1 MPKQS
6 FSNILSLSAEEVMDF
21 LLQSKHYHEFEL
33 PEYFDFDAVLQFVKE
48 KIGNKSYAECCND
61 EKTGASA
68 EKNVNFNLILN
79 KDGKYGIRPLALCN
93 PYLYYF
99 LVREICSFENW
110 NKIKEHFE
118 MCQVPNINA
127 CAIPVVPEH
136 KEPFYKST
144 TILNWWNQMEQQSIE
159 LSLEYKCMFVTDITN
174 CYGSINPDSIEW
186 ALNRRNTEKYT
197 NQNRTIANNI
207 TRYLRDMQQGR
218 NIGIPQGSTIFD
230 IVGEIILSYADLL
243 LSEKMKENGI
253 HDGYK
258 VLRYRDD
265 YKIFCNSKDRLEK
278 ISYLLQE
285 VLESLNFRM
294 NTSKTAISNS
304 IITDSIKP
312 DKLYYIENKPIM
324 NKKWCVFDGFQKH
337 LLFILMFSRKFPNSG
352 QLKVMLTHLDKRIEE
367 RLTQKN
373 EIIRLGIPTSFE
385 ELLGNK
391 EEEELSDNNA
401 NTENILDN
409 TANDNEAENKEE
421 ITTNEEFENIN
432 SDEEILEIKEEP
444 MTGHL
449 VENVRAMCAIATQIA
464 IENITSVHYAL
475 RVISRMVNSLDDE
488 EEKMDIVEKVCQKL
502 SSHPNSTYTK
512 LWLQNMTYVYDMQ
525 KGKNRFSIPLCELVM
540 NGVLQEEITL
550 WNNRWLKRELTE
562 DFPQESIVNGEKL
575 EKVTPVITFRET
587 REYWDLEDL
596 VEDLDD

>member
-6 FSNILSLSAEEVMDF
+6 FSNILSLSAEEAMDF

-127 CAIPVVPEH
+127 CAIPVVPEK

-159 LSLEYKCMFVTDITN
+159 LSLEHKYMFVTDITN

-186 ALNRRNTEKYT
+186 ALNRRNTNKYT

-243 LSEKMKENGI
+243 LSEKLKENGI

-324 NKKWCVFDGFQKH
+324 NKKWCAFDGFQKH

-352 QLKVMLTHLDKRIEE
+352 QLKVMLTHLDNRIEKKLKAKE
-367 RLTQKN
+367 YRIEVLLKN
-373 EIIRLGIPTSFE
+373 EE
-385 ELLGNK
+385 EI
-391 EEEELSDNNA
+391 ELSDNNSEKVIVLA
-401 NTENILDN
+401 DETKGTEHKETSDKKISIGENTEETKID
-409 TANDNEAENKEE
+409 
-421 ITTNEEFENIN
+421 
-432 SDEEILEIKEEP
+432 DEEKMVIRQHEIP
-444 MTGHL
+444 RQL
-449 VENVRAMCAIATQIA
+449 LENVRAMSAIATQIA
-464 IENITSVHYAL
+464 IENITAVHYAL

-488 EEKMDIVEKVCQKL
+488 EEKMDIVEKVCNKL
-502 SSHPNSTYTK
+502 ASHPNSTYTK

-525 KGKNRFSIPLCELVM
+525 QGKNRFDIPLCELVM
-540 NGVLQEEITL
+540 NRVLHEEVTL

-575 EKVTPVITFRET
+575 EKVTPIITFRET
-587 REYWDLEDL
+587 REYWDFEDL

>member
-1 MPKQS
+1 MAVVVV
-6 FSNILSLSAEEVMDF
+6 IVAVVIVVVADVLRRVLVVRRGEAHDVAE
-21 LLQSKHYHEFEL
+21 
-33 PEYFDFDAVLQFVKE
+33 VL
-48 KIGNKSYAECCND
+48 
-61 EKTGASA
+61 
-68 EKNVNFNLILN
+68 
-79 KDGKYGIRPLALCN
+79 RPLVVDGGAVEDFGFGRHVGLHHGIQSVAVKRSGHESC
-93 PYLYYF
+93 
-99 LVREICSFENW
+99 LVRGFI
-110 NKIKEHFE
+110 
-118 MCQVPNINA
+118 
-127 CAIPVVPEH
+127 VVTA
-136 KEPFYKST
+136 F
-144 TILNWWNQMEQQSIE
+144 SIAKV
-159 LSLEYKCMFVTDITN
+159 S
-174 CYGSINPDSIEW
+174 
-186 ALNRRNTEKYT
+186 AL
-197 NQNRTIANNI
+197 
-207 TRYLRDMQQGR
+207 
-218 NIGIPQGSTIFD
+218 
-230 IVGEIILSYADLL
+230 
-243 LSEKMKENGI
+243 
-253 HDGYK
+253 DG
-258 VLRYRDD
+258 
-265 YKIFCNSKDRLEK
+265 
-278 ISYLLQE
+278 
-285 VLESLNFRM
+285 
-294 NTSKTAISNS
+294 
-304 IITDSIKP
+304 
-312 DKLYYIENKPIM
+312 DKLGG
-324 NKKWCVFDGFQKH
+324 VFGH
-337 LLFILMFSRKFPNSG
+337 I
-352 QLKVMLTHLDKRIEE
+352 
-367 RLTQKN
+367 
-373 EIIRLGIPTSFE
+373 SFE

-525 KGKNRFSIPLCELVM
+525 KGKNRFDIPLCELVM

-596 VEDLDD
+596 VENLDD

>member
-48 KIGNKSYAECCND
+48 KIGDKSYAECCND

-127 CAIPVVPEH
+127 CAIPVVPEK

-159 LSLEYKCMFVTDITN
+159 LSLEYKYMFVTDITN

-186 ALNRRNTEKYT
+186 ALNRRNTNKYT

-352 QLKVMLTHLDKRIEE
+352 QLKVMLTHLDNRIEKKLKAKE
-367 RLTQKN
+367 YRIEVLLKN
-373 EIIRLGIPTSFE
+373 EE
-385 ELLGNK
+385 EI
-391 EEEELSDNNA
+391 ELSDNNSEKVIVLA
-401 NTENILDN
+401 DETKGTEYKETSDKKISIGENTEETKID
-409 TANDNEAENKEE
+409 
-421 ITTNEEFENIN
+421 
-432 SDEEILEIKEEP
+432 DEEKMVIRQHEIP
-444 MTGHL
+444 RQL
-449 VENVRAMCAIATQIA
+449 LENVRAMCAIATQIA
-464 IENITSVHYAL
+464 IENITAVHYAL

-488 EEKMDIVEKVCQKL
+488 EEKMDIVEKVCNKL

-596 VEDLDD
+596 VENLDD